1 MDQIRVMAN
10 EWLKALRAFGVQ
22 TVHRA
27 TTKCIQESKWWPA
40 LAEVV
45 ALCRADE
52 DGWRDALGIKDDRRY
67 VAEPEAFARD
77 GRTEAE
83 EIAHR
88 VAMVASMKREAGF
101 NSAPEVDGDT
111 AAHEPIAASKSAI
124 VTPQVRN
131 SCAARRARREKTCE
145 PSCFRQ
151 SCALR
156 EHEAAQGGVSIDS
169 QSPPTG
175 SSDFSDTGPRPE
187 SEAARNRL

>member
-10 EWLKALRAFGVQ
+10 EWLKALRAFGAQ

-52 DGWRDALGIKDDRRY
+52 DGWRDALGLKDERRY
-67 VAEPEAFARD
+67 IAEPDTFARD

-88 VAMVASMKREAGF
+88 IATVKAMKAEAGF
-101 NSAPEVDGDT
+101 GTSEEIIGEARAP
-111 AAHEPIAASKSAI
+111 AAPASQDMRVSD
-124 VTPQVRN
+124 
-131 SCAARRARREKTCE
+131 
-145 PSCFRQ
+145 
-151 SCALR
+151 ALR
-156 EHEAAQGGVSIDS
+156 NTKLVRELLEKQRHDVESGRVPESSASDTTTIDS
-169 QSPPTG
+169 QSPPTA
-175 SSDFSDTGPRPE
+175 SESFDDTQHGRD
-187 SEAARNRL
+187 

>member
-67 VAEPEAFARD
+67 VAEPEAFARA

-83 EIAHR
+83 EIAFR
-88 VAMVASMKREAGF
+88 AAQVRSMKQQAGF
-101 NSAPEVDGDT
+101 NSSPEIDGDT
-111 AAHEPIAASKSAI
+111 AAHEPIAASKSEI
-124 VTPQVRN
+124 VTPQARN
-131 SCAARRARREKTCE
+131 SCAARRARRQKTCE
-145 PSCFRQ
+145 ASCFRQ

-156 EHEAAQGGVSIDS
+156 EREAASDGAANQFSE
-169 QSPPTG
+169 SPTA
-175 SSDFSDTGPRPE
+175 SSDFDDTQHG
-187 SEAARNRL
+187 

>member
-10 EWLKALRAFGVQ
+10 EWLKALRIFGVQ

-52 DGWRDALGIKDDRRY
+52 DGWRDALGIKDDRRH
-67 VAEPEAFARD
+67 VAEPEAFARE

-88 VAMVASMKREAGF
+88 VAMVASMKRQAGF
-101 NSAPEVDGDT
+101 NSAPEIDGDT
-111 AAHEPIAASKSAI
+111 AAHEPIAASKSTM

-131 SCAARRARREKTCE
+131 SCAARRARHEKTCE
-145 PSCFRQ
+145 TSCFRQ

-156 EHEAAQGGVSIDS
+156 EHEAQRDTAAIDS
-169 QSPPTG
+169 QSPPTA
-175 SSDFSDTGPRPE
+175 
-187 SEAARNRL
+187 SERFDDAEHG